1 MNRLAWKT
9 WMGVAAATLA
19 LASGMAQ
26 AQPKELTFWT
36 FLATQG
42 TDPRSKALTS
52 IVEGF
57 NKSQTKYVVKV
68 ESINFARIDN
78 VVIQSTAAGQGPD
91 ILNVYT
97 DQLPMHV
104 AAKTVQPLDA
114 YFAKLPP
121 AAQKDFVM
129 DLDFVRYDGKLMAL
143 PWETRVWLLWY
154 RKDLLDKAGAGVPKT
169 TDELAQVAAKIS
181 SEQVMGFGF
190 GASTGA
196 LGAGAMEAFVPLF
209 WGAGGQLFNAKGD
222 TTINSDAGVRTL
234 AYFRDMVAKS
244 KGMRSSVAAMSVE
257 DAMTA
262 VKAGTI
268 GMTLMGSFRVAAA
281 RNAAA
286 TGANL
291 QTAPVP
297 GWATDKPSPARIG
310 GQTLT
315 IGANSKEPE
324 GGWAFIQYYESP
336 ASQLEFAKAGVMPS
350 RVSTYEDK
358 FFKDDASAK
367 DMQQWTDYAKKYG
380 RMEKTPKDF
389 SKLSEEIA
397 KAIQKVIVEGADP
410 KAALDE
416 AAKAYNSQRS

>member
-1 MNRLAWKT
+1 MKRSMWKAWT
-9 WMGVAAATLA
+9 GAAIAALSIVAGA
-19 LASGMAQ
+19 AQ

-57 NKSQTKYVVKV
+57 DKSQTKYAVKV

-114 YFAKLPP
+114 YFAKLPA

-154 RKDLLDKAGAGVPKT
+154 RKDLLDKAGASVPKT
-169 TDELAQVAAKIS
+169 TDELAQVAAKTS
-181 SEQVMGFGF
+181 TDQVMGFGF

-209 WGAGGQLFNAKGD
+209 WGAGGQLFNAKGEA
-222 TTINSDAGVRTL
+222 TINSDAGVKTL
-234 AYFRDMVAKS
+234 AFFRDMVNKS
-244 KGMRSSVAAMSVE
+244 KGMRS
-257 DAMTA
+257 
-262 VKAGTI
+262 
-268 GMTLMGSFRVAAA
+268 
-281 RNAAA
+281 
-286 TGANL
+286 
-291 QTAPVP
+291 
-297 GWATDKPSPARIG
+297 
-310 GQTLT
+310 
-315 IGANSKEPE
+315 
-324 GGWAFIQYYESP
+324 
-336 ASQLEFAKAGVMPS
+336 
-350 RVSTYEDK
+350 
-358 FFKDDASAK
+358 
-367 DMQQWTDYAKKYG
+367 
-380 RMEKTPKDF
+380 
-389 SKLSEEIA
+389 
-397 KAIQKVIVEGADP
+397 
-410 KAALDE
+410 
-416 AAKAYNSQRS
+416 